1 MYSDLMHFLKKHC
14 LVKQMQ
20 SHLDGKYKDQM
31 ELRNEINHEWVRDNT
46 SACQNLHYELVNQ
59 NQNDNNNR
67 RYLRFKVE

>member
-1 MYSDLMHFLKKHC
+1 
-14 LVKQMQ
+14 MQ

-46 SACQNLHYELVNQ
+46 SAFQNLHYELVNQ